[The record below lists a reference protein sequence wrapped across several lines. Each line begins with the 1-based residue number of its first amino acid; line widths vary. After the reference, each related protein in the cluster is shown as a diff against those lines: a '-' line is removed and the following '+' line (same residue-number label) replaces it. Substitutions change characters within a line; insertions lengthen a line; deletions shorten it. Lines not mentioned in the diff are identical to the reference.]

1 MFENRETM
9 RLSTDLAQFFDDII
23 DYVRHSNEVGT
34 TDGESQRKK
43 LQRLVHYVFF
53 VYTMKY
59 SHEKTNLLLNPK
71 KKKIVCSN

>member
-1 MFENRETM
+1 MFDNRETL
-9 RLSTDLAQFFDDII
+9 RLLADLEQFLDDIT

-34 TDGESQRKK
+34 IDGESQRKK